1 MPFGGMTLVLGGDFR
16 QILPVV
22 AKGRREHIVNA
33 SIRHSYLWKHFTI
46 YKLKQNMHLS
56 CISNDIEEKK
66 RLQDFAEWILNIG
79 DGKITSY
86 DGDELIQIPDDILEK
101 GDDPKEMIINSTYPD
116 LL

>member
-1 MPFGGMTLVLGGDFR
+1 MPFGGMTVVLGGDFR